1 MAFSLRFGFRYIL
14 LAPLIYLI
22 TPSTNSAL
30 QSILY
35 ALSAPVLYDEDE
47 DDSADKDSEG
57 MVGKTSKS
65 RRDGVKGGGTVRDA
79 SWIP

>member
-1 MAFSLRFGFRYIL
+1 MAFSLRFGSRYIL
-14 LAPLIYLI
+14 LAPLIYLV

-47 DDSADKDSEG
+47 DSADKDSG
-57 MVGKTSKS
+57 GKVGKTSKS
-65 RRDGVKGGGTVRDA
+65 RRDGIKGGGIVRDA
-79 SWIP
+79 SWIS

>member
-1 MAFSLRFGFRYIL
+1 
-14 LAPLIYLI
+14 LIYLV

-35 ALSAPVLYDEDE
+35 ALSAPVLYDED
-47 DDSADKDSEG
+47 ATNNSEQT
-57 MVGKTSKS
+57 GKVDAVSKS
-65 RRDGVKGGGTVRDA
+65 RRDGVKGGGIIRDA